1 MAEFREIVELA
12 PTCPLPYLHTALLL
26 ASLGDVPSA
35 LAHLDA
41 ACALC
46 AEGTEAESFDAVRI
60 SIRHQHQDQLQQLP
74 VLRRL
79 SYPAHPIAIATRR
92 AGSRR
97 VRLYAD
103 GQRRR

>member
-1 MAEFREIVELA
+1 MFCGVCVLLGRAMAEFREIVELA

-60 SIRHQHQDQLQQLP
+60 SIRH
-74 VLRRL
+74 
-79 SYPAHPIAIATRR
+79 
-92 AGSRR
+92 
-97 VRLYAD
+97 
-103 GQRRR
+103 